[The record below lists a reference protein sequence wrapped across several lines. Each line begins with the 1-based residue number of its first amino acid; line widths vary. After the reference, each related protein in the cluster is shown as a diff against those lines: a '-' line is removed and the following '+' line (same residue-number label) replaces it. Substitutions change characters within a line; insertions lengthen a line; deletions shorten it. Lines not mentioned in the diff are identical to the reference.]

1 MHNLNSEHDKAFI
14 QWQKCLPL
22 INHENRQCGLRGCKT
37 IFAQGSVIKSDRVRH
52 PLKLLSERTKT
63 RLIKLAHDLDV
74 LALKSGRVHDFFS
87 QKGLKLS
94 KSSRKVI
101 NESFTLITR
110 F

>member
-1 MHNLNSEHDKAFI
+1 MHYLNSEHDKAFI

-74 LALKSGRVHDFFS
+74 LALNWGR
-87 QKGLKLS
+87 
-94 KSSRKVI
+94 
-101 NESFTLITR
+101 
-110 F
+110 